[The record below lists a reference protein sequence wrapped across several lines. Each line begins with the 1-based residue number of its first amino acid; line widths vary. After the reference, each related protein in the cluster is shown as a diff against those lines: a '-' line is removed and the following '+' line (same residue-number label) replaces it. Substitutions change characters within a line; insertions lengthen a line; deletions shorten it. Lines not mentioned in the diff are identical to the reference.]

1 MRKRRR
7 RNDGRVGDL
16 HVMVQLITLFQT
28 TQNGDGIFNAWFS
41 DKHLLE
47 TTLQRGIFLNV
58 LTILVKRSGAD
69 AVKFTARQ
77 SRFQHVPGIHCAVSF
92 TRPHHGVQFVDK
104 QDDVTFLFRQ
114 IVQHAFQTL
123 FKFTAVFR
131 PGHQR
136 AHIQRQYATAFQPFG
151 HFAINDTLRQPFN
164 NGGFTDAWLTNQHRV
179 VFGTTLQ
186 YLDCPAD
193 FFVAADHRVKFALLG
208 TFGQV
213 DRKFLQSL
221 TLVFGS
227 LVVHAFTSAHVLNRL
242 GHISGG
248 CTGGFQQV
256 G

>member
-7 RNDGRVGDL
+7 RNDGRVSDL
-16 HVMVQLITLFQT
+16 HMMVQLITLFQT
-28 TQNGDGIFNAWFS
+28 TQNRDGIFNAWFC

-47 TTLQRGIFLNV
+47 ASLQRGIFFNV
-58 LTILVKRSGAD
+58 LTILVQRSGTD
-69 AVKFTARQ
+69 AVKFTTCQR
-77 SRFQHVPGIHCAVSF
+77 RFQHVPCIHCAVSF
-92 TRPHHGVQFVDK
+92 TCPHHSVQFVNK
-104 QDDVTFLFRQ
+104 QDDVAFLFRQ

-164 NGGFTDAWLTNQHRV
+164 DGGFTDARLTNQHRV
-179 VFGTTLQ
+179 VFGTALQ
-186 YLDCPAD
+186 YLNSPAN
-193 FFVAADHRVKFALLG
+193 FFVATDYRVKFALLG
-208 TFGQV
+208 TFGQI
-213 DRKFLQSL
+213 DRKFFQSL

-227 LVVHAFTSAHVLNRL
+227 LVVHAFTSAHFLNRL

>member
-1 MRKRRR
+1 M
-7 RNDGRVGDL
+7 
-16 HVMVQLITLFQT
+16 MVQLITLFQSS
-28 TQNGDGIFNAWFS
+28 QNGDGIFNAWFS

-47 TTLQRGIFLNV
+47 ATLQRGIFFNV
-58 LTILVKRSGAD
+58 LTILVQRSGAD
-69 AVKFTARQ
+69 AVKFTTRQ
-77 SRFQHVPGIHCAVSF
+77 RRFQHVPGIHCAVSF
-92 TRPHHGVQFVDK
+92 TRAPPMVCSSSINRMTLPSCFARSFS
-104 QDDVTFLFRQ
+104 TPFRRSSNSPRYF
-114 IVQHAFQTL
+114 A
-123 FKFTAVFR
+123 

-164 NGGFTDAWLTNQHRV
+164 DGGFTDARLTNQHRV

-186 YLDCPAD
+186 YLDSPTN
-193 FFVAADHRVKFALLG
+193 FFVTADYRVKFALLG

-227 LVVHAFTSAHVLNRL
+227 LVVHAFTSAHFLNRL

-248 CTGGFQQV
+248 CTGG
-256 G
+256 